1 MSILKIDD
9 QNEIYYEFTK
19 PKGNGHTFVFVN
31 ALTGSTAAWNG
42 IIGDIITEE
51 GNGFLT
57 YNFRGQDISKFSDE
71 LNLDTDL
78 IVSDLCLL
86 IEN

>member
-9 QNEIYYEFTK
+9 QNEIYYEFTE

-42 IIGDIITEE
+42 IIGDKITEE
-51 GNGFLT
+51 GMVFLPIILEDRIT
-57 YNFRGQDISKFSDE
+57 V
-71 LNLDTDL
+71 NLVTNL
-78 IVSDLCLL
+78 I
-86 IEN
+86 